1 VEEGGG
7 RPRGVDDDLPFALN
21 LSTMGCSFSF
31 WDSMLMLDVSE
42 ELEVLLYQCESIRDA
57 REAARSRSFP
67 SVVVAVD
74 LAEGCGSREVE
85 EVEDEGMV
93 GWYGLMM

>member
-1 VEEGGG
+1 MEAGSE
-7 RPRGVDDDLPFALN
+7 RLRDVDDDLPFALN
-21 LSTMGCSFSF
+21 LSTVGCSFSF
-31 WDSMLMLDVSE
+31 WDSILRLDVSE

-85 EVEDEGMV
+85 EGGMV